1 MACSTAGK
9 LHICKDEKSFVTNT
23 VTGINISI
31 ICKCLKAAEIKES
44 IRGEASA
51 GEPRKW
57 GSVGDQEIISSL
69 MNKNVFQ

>member
-1 MACSTAGK
+1 MTLFLYEIKPLILLMACSTAGK

-23 VTGINISI
+23 VTGVNISI

-51 GEPRKW
+51 GEPRK
-57 GSVGDQEIISSL
+57 
-69 MNKNVFQ
+69 